1 MPLAARDPVLVQAR
15 ETTESSRTRAM
26 TRTAP
31 GQQAK
36 NRGKGILDSRGLK
49 VGILTSA
56 TGQDGTTTLHG
67 VATSVLQAVLQ
78 TGKADLADPH
88 ARKTTVIHAL
98 TLATAHP
105 GVKAGRPADLAD
117 ATADGVRNI
126 PNCF

>member
-1 MPLAARDPVLVQAR
+1 MPAVKR
-15 ETTESSRTRAM
+15 TELEVFSAGENT
-26 TRTAP
+26 
-31 GQQAK
+31 AK
-36 NRGKGILDSRGLK
+36 NRDKGILDSRGLK

-56 TGQDGTTTLHG
+56 TGLDGTTSLRG
-67 VATSVLQAVLQ
+67 VATTVLQAVLQ